1 MGRFLLTKN
10 RLTEEVDVE
19 TVPASAQAFERRA
32 EPLIRRVNNEVTD
45 DLAEHASRGS
55 SHGTRSEE

>member
-10 RLTEEVDVE
+10 RLAKEVHVQ
-19 TVPASAQAFERRA
+19 TMTACAQARERRA

-45 DLAEHASRGS
+45 NLTEHATRGS